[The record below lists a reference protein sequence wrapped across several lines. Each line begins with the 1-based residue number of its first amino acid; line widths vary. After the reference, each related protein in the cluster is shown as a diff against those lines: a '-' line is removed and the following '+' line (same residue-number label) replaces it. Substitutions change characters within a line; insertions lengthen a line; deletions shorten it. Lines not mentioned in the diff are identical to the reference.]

1 MMGYEKDSK
10 IISENLDKEQN
21 RTLTSL
27 LNLII
32 PASEDGKMPGASDIG
47 FIDYINNE
55 NQLSLIQEGLI
66 RIIDETNNQYCQEFS
81 ALSVADQ
88 LTIVNVLKRE
98 LFRFFTDLTTQV
110 VQYYYQHNDIQK
122 AMGLDARPPFPNGQI
137 LEEGDLSLLEAVY
150 LRGKIYRD

>member
-1 MMGYEKDSK
+1 MKKDSK
-10 IISENLDKEQN
+10 LISEHLDKEQN

-32 PASEDGKMPGASDIG
+32 PASEDGKMPGVFDIG

-81 ALSVADQ
+81 ALSVAEQ
-88 LTIVNVLKRE
+88 LTIVNVLKRK

-110 VQYYYQHNDIQK
+110 VQYYYQHDDILN
-122 AMGLDARPPFPNGQI
+122 AIGLDARPPFPKGYDV
-137 LEEGDLSLLEAVY
+137 EEGDILLLEPVF
-150 LRGKIYRD
+150 LRGKIYLD

>member
-1 MMGYEKDSK
+1 MKKDSK
-10 IISENLDKEQN
+10 LISEHLDKEQN
-21 RTLTSL
+21 RALTSL

-32 PASEDGKMPGASDIG
+32 PASEDGKMPGASDIV

-110 VQYYYQHNDIQK
+110 VQCYYQHDDILK
-122 AMGLDARPPFPNGQI
+122 AIGLDARPPFPEGYDV
-137 LEEGDLSLLEAVY
+137 EEGDILLLEPVF
-150 LRGKIYRD
+150 LRGKIYLD

>member
-1 MMGYEKDSK
+1 MKKDSK

-32 PASEDGKMPGASDIG
+32 PASEDGKMPGVFDIG

-81 ALSVADQ
+81 ALSVAEQ
-88 LTIVNVLKRE
+88 LTIVNVLKRK

-110 VQYYYQHNDIQK
+110 VQYYYQHDDILN
-122 AMGLDARPPFPNGQI
+122 AIGLDARPPFPKGYDV
-137 LEEGDLSLLEAVY
+137 EEGDILLLEPVF
-150 LRGKIYRD
+150 LRGKIYLD

>member
-1 MMGYEKDSK
+1 MKTDSK
-10 IISENLDKEQN
+10 LINENLDKEQK

-55 NQLSLIQEGLI
+55 KLLSLIQEGLI
-66 RIIDETNNQYCQEFS
+66 RIIDESNNQYGQEFS
-81 ALSVADQ
+81 ALSVAEQ
-88 LTIVNVLKRE
+88 LEIVNGLKRV

-110 VQYYYQHNDIQK
+110 VQCYYQHDDILK
-122 AMGLDARPPFPNGQI
+122 AIGLDARPPFPKGYDV
-137 LEEGDLSLLEAVY
+137 EEGDILLLEPVF